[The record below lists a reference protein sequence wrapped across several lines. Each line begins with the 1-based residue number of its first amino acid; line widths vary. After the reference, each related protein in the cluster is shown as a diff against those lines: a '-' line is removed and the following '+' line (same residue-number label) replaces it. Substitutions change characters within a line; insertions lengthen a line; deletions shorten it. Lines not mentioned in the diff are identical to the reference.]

1 MLLFGALF
9 SLFER
14 PTFGRPVFFSRY
26 FWHGLVFT
34 TFFNFSVF
42 YAILK
47 FPDWMWM
54 YFVEDS
60 QNSVLELIYIFVFL
74 YYLPYALGFY
84 LGYDIKNRS
93 KVLWAGFAVFLI
105 AAEVWIVL
113 HLFDRYSVVGTREA
127 YLNKTAVSL
136 FDPANPLGPVMNG
149 SVGIMILY
157 FFLVLFRWRRTRSE
171 SIQF

>member
-14 PTFGRPVFFSRY
+14 PRFERPVFFSRF

-34 TFFNFSVF
+34 TFFNVAVF

-93 KVLWAGFAVFLI
+93 KMLWTGFAVFLI
-105 AAEVWIVL
+105 ASEAWIVF

-127 YLNKTAVSL
+127 YFNKTAVSL

-149 SVGIMILY
+149 SVAIMIVY
-157 FFLVLFRWRRTRSE
+157 FFLVLFRWRRAR
-171 SIQF
+171 